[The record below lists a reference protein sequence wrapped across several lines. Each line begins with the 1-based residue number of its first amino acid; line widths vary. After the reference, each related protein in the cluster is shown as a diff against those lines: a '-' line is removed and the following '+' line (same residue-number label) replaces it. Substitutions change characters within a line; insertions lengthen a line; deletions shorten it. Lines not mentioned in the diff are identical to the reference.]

1 MLGLTWWR
9 QTVRAWKGRKMSDIH
24 PGYKRCNGCQDVK
37 RLMDFHKRQAS
48 KDGRMPRCKVCRA
61 IEQKKYR
68 MRPENPELF
77 REKCR
82 QWRLDHPDH
91 ARDYKRRRKAN
102 PGQTRLEAQ
111 AVEQQAQHRRE
122 QQREYDRQRYLEEES
137 RKSQLEPTAAHVT
150 ARAVLFCPSTC

>member
-68 MRPENPELF
+68 MRPEVAEHRSELQRLYYKRPGVRAWLNWGQRLRRQENPELF

-91 ARDYKRRRKAN
+91 ARDYQRRRRSSSRR
-102 PGQTRLEAQ
+102 PGSVYKE
-111 AVEQQAQHRRE
+111 VH
-122 QQREYDRQRYLEEES
+122 RQRYLRNKTEQAS
-137 RKSQLEPTAAHVT
+137 
-150 ARAVLFCPSTC
+150 